1 MSEYKNLLYRKQRNG
16 VLITLNRP
24 NALNAINDAL
34 MSELDQALVDAETDP
49 QIRAVVITGA
59 GEAFSAGED
68 VSSDETE
75 TAWPYGIP
83 VDTSLNATYNKFR
96 DADRKD
102 ILGRQLY
109 RWSYPKPIIA
119 AVSGWCLGAGASL
132 ALSCH
137 VTIAADDA
145 VFGQPQVRHAA
156 NTDFMWVALAG
167 FKNALRY
174 SLTGDHVDAQE
185 ALRIGLV
192 NQVVPKIELLET
204 CFKFVERVAH
214 VPPETVKINLH
225 ISTQGL
231 EMMGLRKAWMLNAE
245 LAAMA
250 RLTKREEFNR
260 RLEEA
265 KKKGGLEAFLRER
278 DAPFQPEPFGPRAKK
293 HK

>member
-1 MSEYKNLLYRKQRNG
+1 MADYKNILYQKQRKG

-24 NALNAINDAL
+24 NARNAMNEELLN
-34 MSELDQALVDAETDP
+34 ELDQALAEAETDAE
-49 QIRAVVITGA
+49 IRAVVITGA
-59 GEAFSAGED
+59 DGAFSVGED
-68 VSSDETE
+68 ISGDEPE

-83 VDTSLNATYNKFR
+83 VNTSLNATYNKFR

-109 RWSYPKPIIA
+109 RWQYPKPIIA
-119 AVSGWCLGAGASL
+119 AVSGACFGAGSWL
-132 ALSCH
+132 ALTCH
-137 VTIAADDA
+137 LTIAADDA
-145 VFGQPQVRHAA
+145 VFGQPNVRHAA
-156 NTDFMWVALAG
+156 NTDFIWVLLAG

-174 SLTGDHVDAQE
+174 SLTGDPIDAQE

-192 NQVVPKIELLET
+192 NQVVPRNELLET

-231 EMMGLRKAWMLNAE
+231 EMMGLRKAWMLNSE

-250 RLTKREEFNR
+250 RLSKREEFNK

-265 KKKGGLEAFLRER
+265 KKKGGLEAFLKER
-278 DAPFQPEPFGPRAKK
+278 DAPFQPEPFGPSAKK
-293 HK
+293 A